1 MQLFYCRKCG
11 APLRK
16 SDRYCPRCGTKTVDP
31 PEMTEE
37 AAREQIGILLEYI
50 NGKQAAQRQSNPN
63 LRRRALVVTDD
74 GPGFSPAALEHGCE
88 RLFTDDSARSTRD
101 GEQHYGLGLYTA
113 SETVR
118 AHGGDLVLANLP
130 DGGASAALSISLAGM
145 KEGPF

>member
-50 NGKQAAQRQSNPN
+50 NRKQAAQRQSDPN
-63 LRRRALVVTDD
+63 LRCRALELVAEIGASVTMLQRKMEIGAVEAELLIDWMAQKGYIARPD
-74 GPGFSPAALEHGCE
+74 QKGW
-88 RLFTDDSARSTRD
+88 RVLFTPEQARTLD
-101 GEQHYGLGLYTA
+101 LG
-113 SETVR
+113 
-118 AHGGDLVLANLP
+118 D
-130 DGGASAALSISLAGM
+130 
-145 KEGPF
+145 